1 MRIFD
6 CFMYYDEDLILDIRL
21 NTLKKYVDYFVIC
34 ESNFYHNGEKRDLN
48 FNINSKNYNQ
58 IENLHQFILL
68 TMVDLMIY
76 MK

>member
-1 MRIFD
+1 MINAVKFAKKKGHKVV
-6 CFMYYDEDLILDIRL
+6 
-21 NTLKKYVDYFVIC
+21 TLTGFNKKNQV
-34 ESNFYHNGEKRDLN
+34 SKLGDLN